1 MMCNNNK
8 TNDDKLSFLRENFP
22 FLKDDRLNKMYTL
35 TNEGFDINLAIILSF
50 FDISRG
56 KILILRKSR
65 REELGYIIDKLN
77 AQEKDEAIISFAIA
91 KSETEENRKI
101 TRYYL
106 SRWNK
111 KGIRRKEKMENE
123 LVRGGASGG

>member
-65 REELGYIIDKLN
+65 VEELGYIIDKLN
-77 AQEKDEAIISFAIA
+77 AKEKDEAIISFAIA

-101 TRYYL
+101 NRYYL

-111 KGIRRKEKMENE
+111 KDIRRKEKMESK